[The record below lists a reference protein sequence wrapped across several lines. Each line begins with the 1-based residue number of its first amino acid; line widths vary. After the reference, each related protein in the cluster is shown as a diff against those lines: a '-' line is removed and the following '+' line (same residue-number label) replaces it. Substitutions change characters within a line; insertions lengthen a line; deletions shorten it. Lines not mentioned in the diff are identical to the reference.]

1 VKAVT
6 NKKLLNKTDF
16 TERRFGVD
24 SKPFSYA
31 AYGSV
36 ESWRG
41 ICESFRNI
49 FMALRNLP
57 YKFREGSKKWVTTG
71 YICILHNLLFAD
83 NAIVGRY
90 ALSVSYIADESN
102 MNE

>member
-16 TERRFGVD
+16 TESRFGVD
-24 SKPFSYA
+24 SNPFSYA
-31 AYGSV
+31 GYGGA
-36 ESWRG
+36 EFWRG

-49 FMALRNLP
+49 FMALLILP
-57 YKFREGSKKWVTTG
+57 YKFREGSKKWVSTG
-71 YICILHNLLFAD
+71 YVCILHNLLFAD
-83 NAIVGRY
+83 HPIVGRY